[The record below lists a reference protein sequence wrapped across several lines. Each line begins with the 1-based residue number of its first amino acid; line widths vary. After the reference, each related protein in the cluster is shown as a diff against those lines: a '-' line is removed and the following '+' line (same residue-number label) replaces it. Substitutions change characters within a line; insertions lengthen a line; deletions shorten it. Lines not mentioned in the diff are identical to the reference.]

1 MGRNKSGGEEER
13 LVPAESG
20 LGPGS
25 GKTDLAPPIPYHSY
39 LLYSHS
45 VFYTLPAS
53 PGGSCFCFRLGHCRG
68 LDLRYSI

>member
-25 GKTDLAPPIPYHSY
+25 GKTDLAPPIGTLPYHSY
-39 LLYSHS
+39 C
-45 VFYTLPAS
+45 TPT
-53 PGGSCFCFRLGHCRG
+53 P
-68 LDLRYSI
+68 YSILYQRPRGVLVFVFGSGVGG